1 MFRRKKRPDL
11 TDLPPLDE
19 LPELEPMDEQADA
32 AQPHRPRI
40 WLWTLIA
47 ALIVVL
53 LVVYVLVLGGK
64 GVYDGLRDRALES
77 RRFAQEHYELGV
89 AQLEAGQYELAIAE
103 LELALRHDSSLVD
116 ARTRLQEAIEL
127 VQAQGTP
134 TSETRQ
140 DAARLLYAQAVDLY
154 EAGDLALAVAMLDE
168 LRGLDADY
176 QRENVDTML
185 SKAHYQ
191 LGLNAVAENRLGDA
205 ISHFEAVLAINPA
218 DEDAQD
224 QLNLA
229 DLYAAALSNWERD
242 WSATIQALKG
252 LYALA
257 PDYKDVESR
266 LRDAYVLRA
275 EAAAEN
281 EDWCQAGDDYASAV
295 EILPVERMVDL
306 RDDAQIRCQ
315 ATVEAPPPT
324 PTSRATATPATREP
338 ASPEATPEPTV
349 PAAALGEG
357 RIAFAS
363 FDAARQRHDIY
374 VIDLAQ
380 GDARLLRANAIQ
392 PAYSPNGRQ
401 LAFQNTD
408 PQHLGLGILNLSSN
422 TLGEVTAHDE
432 DSFPTWSPEADQL
445 VFASDKHG
453 DRRWRVYV
461 ISPYEVRGEGEEW
474 VMGEEPDWSSD
485 GSRIAYHGCDEQGGN
500 CGIWVMQ
507 PGGFNG
513 ASLTSDASDTA
524 PAWSPDGTQVAFAS
538 TRADNWELYLAD
550 IATGQE
556 TRLTDHP
563 ACDHAPEWSPDGK
576 QLAFLS
582 NRDGVWAVYIL
593 DIKSGQ
599 VQELI
604 ATGDA
609 YPDPFAQTLS
619 WTP

>member
-1 MFRRKKRPDL
+1 MHEQ
-11 TDLPPLDE
+11 TD
-19 LPELEPMDEQADA
+19 AT
-32 AQPHRPRI
+32 QPHRPRI

-53 LVVYVLVLGGK
+53 LVLYVLVLAGK

-77 RRFAQEHYELGV
+77 QRFAQEHYELGV
-89 AQLEAGQYELAIAE
+89 AQLEAGEYDLAIAE
-103 LELALRHDSSLVD
+103 LELALRHDSSLDD
-116 ARTRLQEAIEL
+116 ARIRLQEAIEA
-127 VQAQGTP
+127 VQARGTP

-154 EAGDLALAVAMLDE
+154 EAGDLAQTVAMLDE
-168 LRGLDADY
+168 LGGLDADY
-176 QRENVDTML
+176 QRENVETML

-191 LGLNAVAENRLGDA
+191 LGLNAVTENRLDDA
-205 ISHFEAVLAINPA
+205 ISHFEAVLAIDPG
-218 DEDAQD
+218 DEDARD

-266 LRDAYVLRA
+266 LRDAYVFRA

-281 EDWCQAGDDYASAV
+281 GNWCQAGDDYASAV

-306 RDDAQIRCQ
+306 RDDARIRCQ
-315 ATVEAPPPT
+315 ATAEAPT
-324 PTSRATATPATREP
+324 PTPTRRATATPAAGDTEP
-338 ASPEATPEPTV
+338 PEATPQPML
-349 PAAALGEG
+349 PAAAPGEG
-357 RIAFAS
+357 RIAFTS

-374 VIDLAQ
+374 IIDLAQ
-380 GDARLLRANAIQ
+380 EDARLLRANARQ
-392 PAYSPNGRQ
+392 PAFSPDGRL
-401 LAFQNTD
+401 LAFHSTD
-408 PQHLGLGILNLSSN
+408 PQHLGLSILNLSTS
-422 TLGEVTAHDE
+422 TVSEVTAHDE

-453 DRRWRVYV
+453 DRKWRVYV

-474 VMGEEPDWSSD
+474 AMGQKPDWSRD
-485 GSRIAYHGCDEQGGN
+485 GSRIAYHGCDEQGGS

-507 PGGFNG
+507 PGGFNS
-513 ASLTSDASDTA
+513 ASLTSHPSDTA
-524 PAWSPDGTQVAFAS
+524 PAWSPDGTQVAYAS
-538 TRADNWELYLAD
+538 ARAENWELYLVE

-563 ACDHAPEWSPDGK
+563 ASDFAPEWSPDGR

-582 NRDGVWAVYIL
+582 DREGAWAVYIL
-593 DIKSGQ
+593 DVKSGQ
-599 VQELI
+599 VQKLI

-609 YPDPFAQTLS
+609 YPDPLAQTLS
-619 WTP
+619 WIP